1 MKKILVVEDAE
12 DIRELVAFKLRGAG
26 YDVYTAGDG
35 ESGVA
40 TARSIHPDVVVLDW
54 MMPRMNGLDATA
66 AIRAD
71 AELAQVPI
79 ILLTAKGQEQDVQRG
94 FTVGVDDYIVKPFS
108 PRELVSRVDAV
119 LARVRLPR

>member
-26 YDVYTAGDG
+26 YDVSTAADG
-35 ESGVA
+35 EAGVA
-40 TARSIHPDVVVLDW
+40 TARSIHPDLIVLDW
-54 MMPRMNGLDATA
+54 MMPRMNGLDATVA
-66 AIRAD
+66 VRAD
-71 AELAQVPI
+71 ADLAQVPI
-79 ILLTAKGQEQDVQRG
+79 ILLTAKGQEQDVHRG